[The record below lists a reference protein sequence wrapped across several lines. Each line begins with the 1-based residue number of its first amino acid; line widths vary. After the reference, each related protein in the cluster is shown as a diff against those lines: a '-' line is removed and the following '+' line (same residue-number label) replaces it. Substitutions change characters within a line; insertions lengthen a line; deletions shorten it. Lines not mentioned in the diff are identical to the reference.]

1 MATHSSVLA
10 WRIPWTEEPG
20 GLQPMGSQSDATEH
34 ACTHLDNLIPP
45 PGEMSHRE
53 VKRLAQRHTTSETG
67 PGNLAFVTEENSG

>member
-1 MATHSSVLA
+1 
-10 WRIPWTEEPG
+10 
-20 GLQPMGSQSDATEH
+20 MGSQSDVTER

-67 PGNLAFVTEENSG
+67 PGNLAFVTEESSG